1 MILFY
6 FGKPVEL
13 IILYGALGSLFM
25 PFLAA
30 SLLFLLNSKKVVK
43 EFRNKL
49 VPNAVLISCLIM
61 FGFLGIR
68 KLIKLFN

>member
-30 SLLFLLNSKKVVK
+30 SLLFLLNSKKVAK
-43 EFRNKL
+43 EFRNKF

-68 KLIKLFN
+68 ELIKLFN